1 MERQALIDS
10 TSTGDPLEDITGND
24 TERAAYEGLVRRGC
38 VSLRIVTY
46 DDEEE
51 TWTWD
56 ITPRGRL
63 ALLCH
68 QAVTAGM
75 VSA

>member
-1 MERQALIDS
+1 MSGPHVDVGPVTPMEGEDPAEELARLRERDIDLPD
-10 TSTGDPLEDITGND
+10 GEQIT
-24 TERAAYEGLVRRGC
+24 
-38 VSLRIVTY
+38 
-46 DDEEE
+46 
-51 TWTWD
+51 TWD

-75 VSA
+75 VSS